1 MSENEQNSKWVDP
14 DEIPELTDEFFENAT
29 RRIAGK
35 EVSKEQFQAFQKTM
49 GRPRVAVKRPTLNM
63 RIDPD
68 VLEALKASGRG
79 WQTRVNAI
87 LRHEVLG
94 K

>member
-1 MSENEQNSKWVDP
+1 MSESEQNSKWVDP
-14 DEIPELTDEFFENAT
+14 DEIPELTDGFFEKAT
-29 RRIAGK
+29 RHIAGK

>member
-14 DEIPELTDEFFENAT
+14 DEIPELTDGFFENAT
-29 RRIAGK
+29 RHIAGK

>member
-1 MSENEQNSKWVDP
+1 MNGSEQNSKWVDP
-14 DEIPELTDEFFENAT
+14 DEIPELTDEFFENAA
-29 RRIAGK
+29 RHIADK
-35 EVSKEQFQAFQKTM
+35 EVGKAQFQALQKTM
-49 GRPRVAVKRPTLNM
+49 GRPCVAVKRPTLSM

-68 VLEALKASGRG
+68 VLEALKASGKG

-94 K
+94 R

>member
-1 MSENEQNSKWVDP
+1 MSENGQNSKWVDP
-14 DEIPELTDEFFENAT
+14 DEIPELPDAFFENAT
-29 RRIAGK
+29 RHIAGK
-35 EVSKEQFQAFQKTM
+35 EVGKEQFQAFQKTM
-49 GRPRVAVKRPTLNM
+49 GRPRVAVKRPTLSM